1 MRRGRM
7 DGRSM
12 RICAANHKNDT
23 SSPVRSTASTTMF
36 PILSRTKLPSN
47 ATQNKSVVA
56 KHDDHTIW
64 NETTPG
70 RKSAPSDL
78 LKTSL
83 WGVVGD
89 VTTSPICFPFARQI
103 PAFPIAFAQKDNCH
117 LHITCPHPH
126 TSMQTNPRLLHSFK
140 HVLLDPSHDSHRTI
154 CPMLFDGMMPAG
166 NPTDGKETVAGRG
179 DTSRSEVRQGGSG
192 RPRRGCFVGRRG
204 GEDTSIPL

>member
-1 MRRGRM
+1 MKEGSGEDEVRRMSRGRRDGMRRGRM

-23 SSPVRSTASTTMF
+23 STVPSVARITTMF

-70 RKSAPSDL
+70 RKSVPSDS

-103 PAFPIAFAQKDNCH
+103 PAFLTAFPQKDISH
-117 LHITCPHPH
+117 LHITCPHPPH
-126 TSMQTNPRLLHSFK
+126 INANKSPTSPLLQACPARSVPRQPLNDLS
-140 HVLLDPSHDSHRTI
+140 HV
-154 CPMLFDGMMPAG
+154 
-166 NPTDGKETVAGRG
+166 V
-179 DTSRSEVRQGGSG
+179 
-192 RPRRGCFVGRRG
+192 
-204 GEDTSIPL
+204 